1 MHDFSCKHPEDMY
14 YDVLARR
21 ATYFKNTQ
29 EGREEMSEVMERFA
43 KKYAQAYAKK
53 YAEQV
58 KSQQKIEFAR
68 KCLYKGYTVAD
79 VADLTELPIEE
90 VRKLAEKR
98 SA

>member
-1 MHDFSCKHPEDMY
+1 MHDFSCKNPEDMY
-14 YDVLARR
+14 YDVLAQR

-43 KKYAQAYAKK
+43 DKVKY
-53 YAEQV
+53 
-58 KSQQKIEFAR
+58 QQQIEFAR
-68 KCLYKGYTVAD
+68 RCLYKGYTVAD